1 MRFNIIF
8 AVLAAVILA
17 AFVVLYFVIAGGS
30 GDMLEN
36 GLSVEDQSP
45 RIEQNAAEE
54 PTQTADETSAP
65 ERQEEAPVLENAEAE
80 ESAAPS
86 GDSESAGAT
95 QPDAPQAAPQ
105 DPFTVEL
112 LDALEEFTQFA
123 DSLRSRFPNNP
134 MNVFVADVVGRLS
147 DELTRY
153 NEQLLSQNL
162 TREERIAKLKERA
175 EQITDQADEPEF
187 DIDDPALAASMEEMG
202 RYWEANRPRKLM
214 TLLGLDW

>member
-17 AFVVLYFVIAGGS
+17 AFAVLYFVIAGGS
-30 GDMLEN
+30 GDVLEN

-54 PTQTADETSAP
+54 PTQAADETSAP

-80 ESAAPS
+80 ESAAS
-86 GDSESAGAT
+86 DDSESAGAT

-112 LDALEEFTQFA
+112 LEALEEFTQFA
-123 DSLRSRFPNNP
+123 DSMRSRFPNNP
-134 MNVFVADVVGRLS
+134 MSVFVVDVVGRLS

-153 NEQLLSQNL
+153 DEQLLSQNL
-162 TREERIAKLKERA
+162 TREKRIAKLKERA

-202 RYWEANRPRKLM
+202 RYMEANMPRKLM